1 MRYILLALLITFTL
15 NAKDYRDKLSTK
27 YFIKKMVDKH
37 KFNRDELN
45 RLFSSVK
52 FQKQALA
59 RYVRHYR
66 PVKKPT
72 KKPKK
77 HKKPRSGSWD
87 RYEGWLLKQSRVD
100 RGVRYMREHKK
111 SLDRAYQEFGVPPEY
126 ITAIIGI
133 ESYYG
138 KNRGKYPVFDTLTT
152 LAFEPNRRN
161 KFFRHQL
168 QEFLLMTRVEEI
180 NPKNVMG
187 SIAGAIGL
195 GQFMPSNYEK
205 LAIDFNGDGKKQMNN
220 HIDAIG
226 SIAHYFKE
234 NPNKLAQK
242 DCDAKWTKKNGQSE
256 YGYKDHIASDQKTKI
271 ITKYEV
277 TSASTHDS
285 QVIKDL
291 IDKDDK
297 VIYADSAYK
306 SQEIEEDLKDK
317 NIQSKIIKRAYR
329 NKPLTNQENKEN
341 YKHSK
346 TRVRVEHIFGT
357 LTSQFNNALN
367 LTVIGI
373 DRIKSA
379 IGLINLT
386 YNLVRYEQLV
396 RLNKVQIV

>member
-27 YFIKKMVDKH
+27 YFIKRMVDKH

-59 RYVRHYR
+59 RYVRHHR

-100 RGVRYMREHKK
+100 RGVRYMREHKE

-126 ITAIIGI
+126 VTAIIGI

-168 QEFLLMTRVEEI
+168 EEFLLMTRVEEI
-180 NPKNVMG
+180 NPKDVMG

-234 NPNKLAQK
+234 NGWQK
-242 DCDAKWTKKNGQSE
+242 DA
-256 YGYKDHIASDQKTKI
+256 
-271 ITKYEV
+271 EV
-277 TSASTHDS
+277 T
-285 QVIKDL
+285 VR
-291 IDKDDK
+291 
-297 VIYADSAYK
+297 VRYK
-306 SQEIEEDLKDK
+306 G
-317 NIQSKIIKRAYR
+317 KRF
-329 NKPLTNQENKEN
+329 
-341 YKHSK
+341 
-346 TRVRVEHIFGT
+346 TRVRTGYKYKYHRASLKGIKPIREFNYHGKVSLIKLKRRDYDELWYGAKNFFVITRYNHSSYYAMAVYQLAKRIREKYNKARIFP
-357 LTSQFNNALN
+357 
-367 LTVIGI
+367 
-373 DRIKSA
+373 
-379 IGLINLT
+379 
-386 YNLVRYEQLV
+386 
-396 RLNKVQIV
+396 